1 MKVPTMKVAAV
12 QHDIV
17 WEDGLATTARLEPQL
32 EAAAGTGARLIVL
45 TEMFPT
51 GFSVEP
57 ERVAEPEDG
66 PSTRVPPQPVRRTW
80 GCGWPDP
87 IPIRPQAGARAVNR
101 FLLAGPD
108 GELEH
113 YDKIHPFS
121 YSGEHEHYAAGTERV
136 TFEVEGVRVTPF
148 VCYDLRFADEFW
160 AMASGTDCYVVVA
173 NWPSSRR
180 AHWQA
185 LLVARAIENQAYVV
199 GVNRVGEG
207 GGLHYAGDSRI
218 VDPLGEIL
226 AAGAGGE
233 IDPPRRRRPGR
244 GGRDQEALSLPGR
257 PALSPRASS
266 PWPAAPGWRPSGT
279 RRCAG

>member
-1 MKVPTMKVAAV
+1 MKIAGL
-12 QHDIV
+12 QHDVV
-17 WEDGLATTARLEPQL
+17 WEDGPATRARLEPQL
-32 EAAAGTGARLIVL
+32 AAAAGAGARLIVL

-66 PSTRVPPQPVRRTW
+66 PTTEWLRRRADELDVW
-80 GCGWPDP
+80 LAGSV
-87 IPIRPQAGARAVNR
+87 PIRPGDGGRPVNR

-108 GELEH
+108 GQLFH

-121 YSGEHEHYAAGTERV
+121 YSGEHEHYAAGTRRITV
-136 TFEVEGVRVTPF
+136 TVDDVRITPF

-160 AMASGTDCYVVVA
+160 AEAPGTDCYVVVA
-173 NWPSSRR
+173 NWPASRR
-180 AHWQA
+180 THWQA

-207 GGLHYAGDSRI
+207 GGLRYAGDSRI

-233 IDPPRRRRPGR
+233 TILLADVDPAVVTETRKRYPFLADRR
-244 GGRDQEALSLPGR
+244 
-257 PALSPRASS
+257 
-266 PWPAAPGWRPSGT
+266 
-279 RRCAG
+279 

>member
-1 MKVPTMKVAAV
+1 MKVAGI
-12 QHDIV
+12 QHDVV
-17 WEDGLATTARLEPQL
+17 WEDRDATLGRLEPQL
-32 EAAAGTGARLIVL
+32 SAAAGTGARLVVL

-51 GFSVEP
+51 GFSTEP
-57 ERVAEPEDG
+57 ERVAEPEGG
-66 PSTRVPPQPVRRTW
+66 PTTEFLRTRAAELDVWLTGSVPTHPA
-80 GCGWPDP
+80 GGG
-87 IPIRPQAGARAVNR
+87 RPVNR
-101 FLLAGPD
+101 LLLAGPG
-108 GELEH
+108 GELRH

-136 TFEVEGVRVTPF
+136 TFDVEGVRVTPF

-160 AMASGTDCYVVVA
+160 AMAQGTDCYVVVA

-218 VDPLGEIL
+218 IDPTGEIL

-233 IDPPRRRRPGR
+233 TILLADVDPVVVAETRKRYPFLADRR
-244 GGRDQEALSLPGR
+244 
-257 PALSPRASS
+257 
-266 PWPAAPGWRPSGT
+266 
-279 RRCAG
+279 